1 MQRIK
6 LTEDTE
12 VDPNGHALHVGG
24 IVFSGTRDVPAT
36 PRTDAASV
44 LESIAHSDRTL
55 EPIKDDILDVCEEIK
70 TLRAER
76 ELDKTALEVL
86 ATSDTF
92 FRKAAKE
99 AIERAERLEEELEG
113 IRQRAKAW
121 SDAAIEG
128 LRTISRLV
136 SEEK

>member
-24 IVFSGTRDVPAT
+24 IIFSGTRDVPDTSGTCVA
-36 PRTDAASV
+36 V
-44 LESIAHSDRTL
+44 LESIAHNDRTL
-55 EPIKDDILDVCEEIK
+55 EPIKDDILDVCEELRR
-70 TLRAER
+70 LRAER
-76 ELDKTALEVL
+76 DLDKTALEVL

-92 FRKAAKE
+92 FRKAAAE
-99 AIERAERLEEELEG
+99 AIARAERLEAELED

-136 SEEK
+136 SEEG